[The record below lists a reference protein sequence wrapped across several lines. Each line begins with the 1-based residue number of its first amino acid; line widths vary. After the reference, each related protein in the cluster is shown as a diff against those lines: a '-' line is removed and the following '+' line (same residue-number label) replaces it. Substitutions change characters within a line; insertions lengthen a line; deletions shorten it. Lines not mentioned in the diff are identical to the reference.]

1 MKKQTLKEARKGKG
15 LTQKQLENL
24 SGVPQ
29 AVISK
34 IERGTVLDPASS
46 TVLKLAEG
54 LRLDPRSLRFGPPQS
69 EAVAS

>member
-1 MKKQTLKEARKGKG
+1 VKKQTLKQARKDRG
-15 LTQKQLENL
+15 LTQKQLEDL

-34 IERGTVLDPASS
+34 IERGEVLDPASS
-46 TVLKLAEG
+46 TVLKLAAG
-54 LRLDPRSLRFGPPQS
+54 LRLDPRALRFAHPQS